1 MRFKNT
7 GKKAL
12 ELEVLDGLAQL
23 EPYGVDDWA
32 LKMQGRNLEGW
43 MNVYNLDEDAGM
55 PWFKLSASFENSSN
69 DSLPSLFTSKPSN
82 IRRKSSCAPPASPA
96 FSRTV

>member
-1 MRFKNT
+1 M
-7 GKKAL
+7 
-12 ELEVLDGLAQL
+12 LDGLAQL

-55 PWFKLSASFENSSN
+55 PWFKLSASFKDAAEVNEIIEGNFALALLEIGRQICSRSPGTLSTCFSPQ
-69 DSLPSLFTSKPSN
+69 DLPG
-82 IRRKSSCAPPASPA
+82 
-96 FSRTV
+96 